1 MCIRDSVNS
10 RSFVTANII
19 GATTME
25 QLRTDIAS
33 IDVKLSP
40 EVEAK
45 IDAIH
50 QLVGN
55 PCP

>member
-1 MCIRDSVNS
+1 
-10 RSFVTANII
+10 
-19 GATTME
+19 ME

-33 IDVKLSP
+33 IDVTLSP
-40 EVEAK
+40 ELEAG